1 MAIQREIDKRTG
13 LKGRASKFM
22 FPVSESKFSGDRV
35 MFNDTGSVS
44 LEYSLDNKN
53 RIAVYCRIFL
63 NLFVVQSSLKLF
75 VK

>member
-35 MFNDTGSVS
+35 MFKRKAYLKRQQEIHDSFIRKK
-44 LEYSLDNKN
+44 EARKP
-53 RIAVYCRIFL
+53 
-63 NLFVVQSSLKLF
+63 VQKRKRRSR
-75 VK
+75 